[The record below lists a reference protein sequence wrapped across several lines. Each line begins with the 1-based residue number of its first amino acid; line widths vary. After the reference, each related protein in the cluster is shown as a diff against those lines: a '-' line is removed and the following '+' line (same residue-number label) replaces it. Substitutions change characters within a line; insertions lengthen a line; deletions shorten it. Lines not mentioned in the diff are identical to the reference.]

1 MDDFDFEP
9 PTWARDQTPEDRPAG
24 TTGAAPSAT
33 LRPSSLLPAAFLG
46 KVTAEVTSRLA
57 AAGTRP
63 ESKSMGRLAKFW
75 FGPVSSVHYEIWM
88 HERTLQLE
96 LGLHCESSPEYN
108 LALYNAFDKCL
119 LEIQAALGASMWLE
133 EWDHGWVRLYE
144 THPFWPLDA
153 QRADELAERACEIIG
168 TLQPILDGI
177 MASLP
182 APPAPAPETRHAS
195 HSRRR

>member
-1 MDDFDFEP
+1 MDDFDLEP
-9 PTWARDQTPEDRPAG
+9 PRWARDLTPEDRPAATIG
-24 TTGAAPSAT
+24 LAQSAT
-33 LRPSSLLPAAFLG
+33 HRQSSLLPAAFLS
-46 KVTAEVTSRLA
+46 KVTAEVISRLA

-75 FGPVSSVHYEIWM
+75 FGPVSSVHYEIWL

-96 LGLHCESSPEYN
+96 LGLHCESTAEYN

-119 LEIQAALGASMWLE
+119 LEIQAALGPSFWLE

-168 TLQPILDGI
+168 TLQPILEDI
-177 MASLP
+177 MAVLP
-182 APPAPAPETRHAS
+182 APPSPAPERRYER